1 MGTIAMALK
10 TYPFDA
16 ARYLKSE
23 AAIEAFL
30 EDIFEDG
37 NPQVI
42 AEGLGAVARARG
54 MSKVAKATGLTR
66 EGLYKALSN
75 NGNPEL
81 ATILKVVKALGF
93 QLTAKAVA

>member
-1 MGTIAMALK
+1 
-10 TYPFDA
+10 
-16 ARYLKSE
+16 
-23 AAIEAFL
+23 
-30 EDIFEDG
+30 
-37 NPQVI
+37 
-42 AEGLGAVARARG
+42 

>member
-1 MGTIAMALK
+1 MTLK

-16 ARYLKSE
+16 ARYLTDE
-23 AAIEAFL
+23 ETIGIFL
-30 EDIFEDG
+30 EEVFADG
-37 NPQVI
+37 DPQHI

-54 MSKVAKATGLTR
+54 MSKVAKASGLSR

-93 QLTAKAVA
+93 QLTAKAV